1 MFFQHEV
8 PEFVGE
14 GPLELGLVVVGN
26 VGGGEAAAEDQQAAA
41 RSDHHRNAGERPFCK
56 MLIASGSRKAL
67 MRKVHCSPKSHP
79 DFDPELNSLFPMPE
93 AAVRTTP
100 SPTLC

>member
-26 VGGGEAAAEDQQAAA
+26 VGGGEAAAADQQAAA
-41 RSDHHRNAGERPFCK
+41 RSDHHRNAGERPFRK
-56 MLIASGSRKAL
+56 MFIVSGNRKVLMTKDL
-67 MRKVHCSPKSHP
+67 MRKVLP
-79 DFDPELNSLFPMPE
+79 
-93 AAVRTTP
+93 
-100 SPTLC
+100 

>member
-26 VGGGEAAAEDQQAAA
+26 VGGGEAAAADQQAAA
-41 RSDHHRNAGERPFCK
+41 RSDHHRDAGERRFCK
-56 MLIASGSRKAL
+56 MLIVSGNRKVLMTKDL
-67 MRKVHCSPKSHP
+67 MRKVLP
-79 DFDPELNSLFPMPE
+79 
-93 AAVRTTP
+93 
-100 SPTLC
+100 